1 MLLFIFERI
10 HYMCAEQVT
19 KRKDTKKKYRK
30 PFSTN
35 RQIIE
40 KLKNQEKKKKKEKK
54 NADKNEEHN

>member
-10 HYMCAEQVT
+10 LYMCAEQAT
-19 KRKDTKKKYRK
+19 KWKDTGKKYRK

-40 KLKNQEKKKKKEKK
+40 KLKNQKKKKKR
-54 NADKNEEHN
+54 ADKNEEHN